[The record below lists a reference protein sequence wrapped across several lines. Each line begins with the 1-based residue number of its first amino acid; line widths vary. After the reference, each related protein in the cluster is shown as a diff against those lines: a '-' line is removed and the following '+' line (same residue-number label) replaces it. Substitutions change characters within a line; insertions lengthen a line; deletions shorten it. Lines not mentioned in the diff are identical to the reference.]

1 MEKIYELN
9 DFVPGPV
16 ASGSKV
22 TLDSVGNILSPKAS
36 WMTDDERDLFFDC
49 KWNLECI
56 RNVK

>member
-16 ASGSKV
+16 ASSSKV
-22 TLDSVGNILSPKAS
+22 TLDLVGNVLSPKAS

-49 KWNLECI
+49 K
-56 RNVK
+56 